1 MDGFGILMIGLI
13 ILVCFLVFLIIRLA
27 KKNES
32 LEELVLI
39 QDETIISISN
49 LVKDSDERIRVID
62 YRGSFEADDEI
73 GFFFKNLKE
82 INKNIVD
89 YFEKF

>member
-1 MDGFGILMIGLI
+1 MVGSEILI
-13 ILVCFLVFLIIRLA
+13 ICLSFLVCFLVFLIVRLA
-27 KKNES
+27 NKNES

-49 LVKDSDERIRVID
+49 LVKDSDERIRIID

-82 INKNIVD
+82 INKTIVE
-89 YFEKF
+89 YFNKL

>member
-1 MDGFGILMIGLI
+1 MVGSEILI
-13 ILVCFLVFLIIRLA
+13 ICLSFLVCFLVFLIVRLA
-27 KKNES
+27 NKNES

-62 YRGSFEADDEI
+62 YRGSFETDDEI

-82 INKNIVD
+82 INKTIVE
-89 YFEKF
+89 YFNKL